1 MTQYVTAP
9 DGVRV
14 AYEVEGAGPPLL
26 FLHCLPCSRGYWRES
41 GYFDALRGRFTLV
54 AMDTRGFG
62 ESDAPDDPAAYAEE
76 RVLGDALAVMDAVGA
91 ERFKVWGHSYG
102 ATITRQLGATSD
114 RVERI
119 VMAGNHF
126 GPIFP
131 PERVARM
138 VAYLEPLVAAQAAS
152 DPMAAL
158 EAMGVPLEEREES
171 LAFPART
178 TLLTARAQA
187 NWRPLQ
193 PADLRC
199 PALVITGTRDTRV
212 LEALDPQREA
222 IREAGVRMV
231 VLPDLDHGQL
241 VTEREAVLAVAL
253 PFLSE

>member
-1 MTQYVTAP
+1 MTQSVTAP
-9 DGVRV
+9 DGVHI

-41 GYFDALRGRFTLV
+41 GYFDALSGRFTLV

-62 ESDAPDDPAAYAEE
+62 ESDAPDDPAAYMED

-91 ERFKVWGHSYG
+91 KRFMVWGHSYG
-102 ATITRQLGATSD
+102 ATIARQLGATSD

-119 VMAGNHF
+119 VMAGSHF

-138 VAYLEPLVAAQAAS
+138 VADLEPLAAAQAGS

-158 EAMGVPLEEREES
+158 EALGIPPDEREEA
-171 LAFPART
+171 LVFPARS
-178 TLLTARAQA
+178 TLLTVRAQA
-187 NWRPLQ
+187 SWRPFQ

-212 LEALDPQREA
+212 LEALEPQREA
-222 IREAGVRMV
+222 IRETGVRLV